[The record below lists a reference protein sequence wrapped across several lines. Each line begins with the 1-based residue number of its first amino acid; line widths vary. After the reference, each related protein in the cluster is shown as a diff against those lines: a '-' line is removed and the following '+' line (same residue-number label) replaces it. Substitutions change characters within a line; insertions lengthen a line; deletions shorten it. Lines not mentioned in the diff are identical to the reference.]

1 MNANHILFIFDDAII
16 KTESDSLKDA
26 IVFINPKELS
36 DEFFMFLGQLVG
48 MLAFTRSLAQ
58 SIPSS
63 LKLENMKFAIM
74 QKSHYLL
81 FLGVRDLDQPESYL
95 KKKLQMFVDLF
106 TFYNGSFD
114 KLQQLCRS
122 RENFLS
128 KLDLICT
135 SYIQFTECFLN
146 TVSSIFYSIPC
157 ITFNKVTSIIF
168 LKAALLLEAC
178 QRENGIECGCLL
190 SKGRM
195 IYSQIPY
202 ELTHHLLLLYQ
213 QKCHSTRVYYPGV
226 ELPFGVSICCI
237 YVTIEQYNQIVS
249 SSLMNSCKNNKEE
262 TESFSNAS
270 AEHYS
275 CDIVENSIVNCHEHA
290 YASKDDSSNLIQDE
304 TIELHLYVQNYSNTT
319 ILLFMNARVIYDKKE
334 ITKLWEL
341 SLPCLKDIE
350 AQLKSLVLPQ
360 KLLNAKEKY
369 ESYLS
374 YQKVGLCKNNLKK
387 MDNGEELINTINTIH
402 QQFKSSPGT
411 TDIFLRNH
419 LFTIFGK
426 QTETEEVF
434 YQPNI
439 KQRSTGELQIG
450 ADMTWLFDLYSNDR
464 QSLKKN

>member
-114 KLQQLCRS
+114 KLQQ
-122 RENFLS
+122 
-128 KLDLICT
+128 
-135 SYIQFTECFLN
+135 
-146 TVSSIFYSIPC
+146 
-157 ITFNKVTSIIF
+157 VTSIIF